1 MSDRFAHATD
11 LAVAS
16 LADRDEQHAV
26 AIAPPF
32 VDEHH
37 RRRHGAMSI
46 ERNP

>member
-1 MSDRFAHATD
+1 MPDSFAHATD

-26 AIAPPF
+26 AIAPTF
-32 VDEHH
+32 VDEHN
-37 RRRHGAMSI
+37 RRWHGATSI